1 MKIITVDEAREGLIL
16 ARPVEDR
23 MGRTLLRKGEVL
35 TSAIIDRLESFGI
48 QNLSI
53 QTEIESVPSLV
64 AEAPDTPDTKRSV
77 RIATEI
83 ETRFRHHSDN
93 PRMQLLKM
101 AALSSLLQK
110 DKNSR

>member
-1 MKIITVDEAREGLIL
+1 L

-23 MGRTLLRKGEVL
+23 MGRTLLRKGEAL
-35 TSAIIDRLESFGI
+35 TSAIIGRLESFGI

-53 QTEIESVPSLV
+53 QTEIEALPSIVP
-64 AEAPDTPDTKRSV
+64 ETPDTPDTKRST
-77 RIATEI
+77 RIAKEL
-83 ETRFRHHSDN
+83 ETRFRHHSNN
-93 PRMQLLKM
+93 PRMQLLKN